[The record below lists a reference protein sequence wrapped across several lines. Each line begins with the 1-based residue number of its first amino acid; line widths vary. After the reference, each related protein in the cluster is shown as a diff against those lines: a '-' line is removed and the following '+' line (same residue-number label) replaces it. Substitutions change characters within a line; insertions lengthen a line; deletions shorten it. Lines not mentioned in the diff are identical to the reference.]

1 MKIKTFFENVFAYG
15 LNEKKIEAVEKIYG
29 GKIQESTVAL
39 IVSCMR
45 ERTLVVDGEMNRYI
59 LLTLDEILKP
69 NKVFADAKLLPLFK
83 ADEDRYIC
91 YNFNASEEKK
101 IGDTCLFNFETNEI
115 EQQYPGIMLFF
126 KSDLPAAVERAKQN
140 NSEFQSLIFLTS
152 DTKICLSFGYD
163 IVKEKGVKIKIVLIT
178 GTDCDSY
185 KNVDILVPFHP
196 TVKFDKMMRELQEKK
211 EKYQVKLDMLRAD
224 WPNQLTRF
232 AESGKF
238 SVKEM
243 FEKIKEIDMY
253 ANVAPIYETVLEKFE
268 NKEI

>member
-1 MKIKTFFENVFAYG
+1 MEHGCQHFYKTHNP
-15 LNEKKIEAVEKIYG
+15 
-29 GKIQESTVAL
+29 
-39 IVSCMR
+39 C
-45 ERTLVVDGEMNRYI
+45 
-59 LLTLDEILKP
+59 
-69 NKVFADAKLLPLFK
+69 
-83 ADEDRYIC
+83 
-91 YNFNASEEKK
+91 
-101 IGDTCLFNFETNEI
+101 
-115 EQQYPGIMLFF
+115 
-126 KSDLPAAVERAKQN
+126 
-140 NSEFQSLIFLTS
+140 
-152 DTKICLSFGYD
+152 
-163 IVKEKGVKIKIVLIT
+163 
-178 GTDCDSY
+178 TDCDSY